1 MKGSCWEKRHFM
13 NRTDLINVVSE
24 KTRMP
29 KASVAS
35 MLEATFDTIQAAVK
49 GGQTVS
55 FVGFGSF
62 GATKRAARKMR
73 NPSTGA
79 EIEVGEKI
87 VPRFS
92 AGKAFKDA
100 VNAPDTG
107 RR

>member
-1 MKGSCWEKRHFM
+1 M

-24 KTRMP
+24 KTRLP
-29 KASVAS
+29 KASVAA
-35 MLEATFDTIQAAVK
+35 MLEATFETIQTAVK
-49 GGQTVS
+49 GGQTVA
-55 FVGFGSF
+55 FVGFGTF
-62 GATKRAARKMR
+62 GAAKRAARTMR

-100 VNAPDTG
+100 VNVPTKG